1 MPFPNLNSI
10 SNELRGVT
18 GPPPPKGV
26 VRMFI
31 FTYIKIGII
40 AILVIACSYLVWNY
54 EHMKTKIA
62 AQQTQI
68 DNLKLEQDVL
78 IKRQKTI
85 DDYLVKKGAIKRRVV
100 HEEQQVDQATDSG
113 DVNRV
118 LDMFHGLRQPNQ
130 TVPASPGRTGRAKP
144 APR

>member
-1 MPFPNLNSI
+1 MGILGYAKLI
-10 SNELRGVT
+10 
-18 GPPPPKGV
+18 
-26 VRMFI
+26 I
-31 FTYIKIGII
+31 IG
-40 AILVIACSYLVWNY
+40 ILVIACSYLVWNY
-54 EHMKTKIA
+54 KHLEAKIA
-62 AQQTQI
+62 DQKIQI

-85 DDYLVKKGAIKRRVV
+85 DDYLVKKGAIKRRVT
-100 HEEQQVDQATDSG
+100 HEEQRVDQTVDSG

-130 TVPASPGRTGRAKP
+130 AIPPSDGRKGRAKP

>member
-1 MPFPNLNSI
+1 MAPF
-10 SNELRGVT
+10 SNEVRGVFAAPLLPQEAQM
-18 GPPPPKGV
+18 G
-26 VRMFI
+26 I
-31 FTYIKIGII
+31 LTYLKIG
-40 AILVIACSYLVWNY
+40 LVIAVLSICSYYIFNY

-78 IKRQKTI
+78 VKKQKVV